1 MTTNIENNES
11 PFEAASVLDKMDRFQ
26 QATFIRR
33 IAENYTGASQN
44 EKNDAVYWTQVYQAA
59 ILQKIATDIDKSAA
73 LESYL
78 NYILPLTKMVLD
90 GIMEKNDIDEIRQI
104 IAELRSELD

>member
-1 MTTNIENNES
+1 MTMSKEL
-11 PFEAASVLDKMDRFQ
+11 PFGSDGVLDKMDRYQ
-26 QATFIRR
+26 QAAFVRR
-33 IAENYTGASQN
+33 IAEQHIEASQDQ
-44 EKNDAVYWTQVYQAA
+44 KNDAIYWTQVYQAA

-90 GIMEKNDIDEIRQI
+90 GIMEKSDMNEIRQI
-104 IAELRSELD
+104 IADLRTELD